1 MCVSIFISGP
11 FLIGVLTFIGL
22 EVMEGLEGEIDW
34 GGETEFFFSIL
45 GGPSLVA
52 KGGSGGLSPPACEDC
67 GEYRSSTWKEGNY
80 MNEYF

>member
-1 MCVSIFISGP
+1 MSIFISGP

-22 EVMEGLEGEIDW
+22 DVAGGLEGEMDW

-52 KGGSGGLSPPACEDC
+52 NGGRGGLSPPACED
-67 GEYRSSTWKEGNY
+67 
-80 MNEYF
+80 